1 MIMQNQSKPDKDI
14 DEITARLGA
23 VGTAGLSTALRKRGY
38 HDVFIDGVRP
48 LRAGMHFAGP
58 ARTLRLVPFRPDLFS
73 ERGGGFNPQ
82 KQIFDTVE
90 AGEVI
95 VIEARGL
102 PETGTLGDILALRAH
117 VRGAAAVV
125 TDGGVR
131 DANTMASLGL
141 PIFAKG
147 PHPSVLGRRHVPWE
161 IDVVIGCGGA
171 AVVPGDM
178 LIGDDDGVLV
188 VPAALVADV
197 IADAERQ
204 EREDQWIALR
214 VAEGNAVQ
222 GLFPMNDA
230 WRARYEQDSSS
241 R

>member
-1 MIMQNQSKPDKDI
+1 
-14 DEITARLGA
+14 
-23 VGTAGLSTALRKRGY
+23 
-38 HDVFIDGVRP
+38 
-48 LRAGMHFAGP
+48 
-58 ARTLRLVPFRPDLFS
+58 LVPFRPDLFS

-131 DANTMASLGL
+131 DANAMASLGL

-214 VAEGNAVQ
+214 VAEGNSVQ